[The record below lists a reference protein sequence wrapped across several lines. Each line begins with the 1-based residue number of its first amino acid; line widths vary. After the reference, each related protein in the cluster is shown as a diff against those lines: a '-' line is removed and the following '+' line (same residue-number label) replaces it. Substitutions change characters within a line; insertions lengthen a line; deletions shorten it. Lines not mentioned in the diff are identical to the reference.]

1 MIGEVFLVTSVCG
14 DESEVDL
21 LKLGHEAR
29 VLALH
34 AEADATV
41 AFEEFAQLLPVAAL
55 ALDLLRRRRGR
66 PWGRWRGRGR
76 GCCG

>member
-1 MIGEVFLVTSVCG
+1 MIGGGFLGTSVCG
-14 DESEVDL
+14 DESEIDL

-55 ALDLLRRRRGR
+55 AVDLLLRRRWRL
-66 PWGRWRGRGR
+66 WGSKY
-76 GCCG
+76 

>member
-1 MIGEVFLVTSVCG
+1 LFFGTSVCG
-14 DESEVDL
+14 GESEVDL

-41 AFEEFAQLLPVAAL
+41 ALEEFAQLLPVAAL
-55 ALDLLRRRRGR
+55 AVDLLRRRR
-66 PWGRWRGRGR
+66 W
-76 GCCG
+76 

>member
-1 MIGEVFLVTSVCG
+1 MIGGLSFGTSVRG

-34 AEADATV
+34 AETDAAV
-41 AFEEFAQLLPVAAL
+41 ALEEFAQLLPVAAL
-55 ALDLLRRRRGR
+55 AVDLLRRRR
-66 PWGRWRGRGR
+66 W
-76 GCCG
+76 